1 MKYCASEAP
10 DDMKNLLIVD
20 GYNVIF
26 GWEKLNKLSKDSLE
40 HSRLQL
46 VDTLLN
52 YGRLNGYYVIVVFD
66 GLYTKGLSYSEK
78 INDDFE
84 VVYTAGGETAD
95 SYIEKIAYA
104 KKNDRV
110 NVYVVTSDG
119 PEQNQILGA
128 GAYRIPVRELV
139 RGISESR
146 LEEKQYAHDNT
157 LTHSRNEMGSYVK
170 SDIME
175 KLEKMRRQ
183 RH

>member
-1 MKYCASEAP
+1 
-10 DDMKNLLIVD
+10 MKNLLIVD

-26 GWEKLNKLSKDSLE
+26 GWERLNKLSKDSLE
-40 HSRLQL
+40 HSRLKL
-46 VDTLLN
+46 VDILLN
-52 YGRLNGYYVIVVFD
+52 YGRSKGYRVTVVFD
-66 GLYTKGLSYSEK
+66 GLYTKSLSHSEQ

-84 VVYTAGGETAD
+84 LVYTANGETAD
-95 SYIEKIAYA
+95 SYIEKIAYVN
-104 KKNDRV
+104 KDERI

-128 GAYRIPVRELV
+128 GAYRIPVRELI
-139 RGISESR
+139 RDIDESH

-157 LTHSRNEMGSYVK
+157 LTHLRNEMGGYIK